1 MHRYT
6 IKSLREAT
14 RPVSGAAFM
23 RFLFAWH
30 GMDKEA
36 QAAGD
41 EALLAAIAR
50 LEGFP
55 IPAAAWER
63 DILPA
68 RVKDYSPAA
77 LDRLCGAGRVVWARL
92 PARGRKLKTGP
103 VALGQTTLLRNT
115 PIALTRRE
123 NLGLWQTLSSL
134 NAAEQSPPPV
144 SATAEKAL
152 AVLRQRGASF
162 FMDMVA
168 DTGLLRAHLEEA
180 LAELAANGMATSD
193 HFAGLRAL
201 IVPSGKRPPYARR
214 GYHRRGPRRGGI
226 NDIDEA
232 GRWALI
238 APAATPAAPATDSWL
253 SADEDSLRA
262 TAQALLRRYG
272 VVFRTLLERETNLP
286 PWRDL
291 LYACRRLE
299 ARGELRGGRF
309 VEGVSGEQFA
319 LPEAAALLQ
328 KQQGRE
334 LPSVVIS
341 ATDPLNLIGIL
352 QPGERVPA
360 LRGNRIL
367 FKNGLPVAKQ
377 LNRKVASLEEG
388 GGDWE
393 TIQASFAPQ
402 SAAPRSGGLGSDP

>member
-1 MHRYT
+1 M
-6 IKSLREAT
+6 
-14 RPVSGAAFM
+14 
-23 RFLFAWH
+23 
-30 GMDKEA
+30 
-36 QAAGD
+36 
-41 EALLAAIAR
+41 
-50 LEGFP
+50 
-55 IPAAAWER
+55 
-63 DILPA
+63 
-68 RVKDYSPAA
+68 
-77 LDRLCGAGRVVWARL
+77 VWARL

-123 NLGLWQTLSSL
+123 NLGLWQTLSLL

-201 IVPSGKRPPYARR
+201 IAPSGKRPADARR
-214 GYHRRGPRRGGI
+214 GRLRRGPHWGI
-226 NDIDEA
+226 NNIDEA

-238 APAATPAAPATDSWL
+238 APATPAAPAAGGWL
-253 SADEDSLRA
+253 SADEDALRA

-272 VVFRTLLERETNLP
+272 VVFRTLLERESNLP

-334 LPSVVIS
+334 LPPVVIS

-360 LRGNRIL
+360 LRSNRIL
-367 FKNGLPVAKQ
+367 FKNGLPAAKQ
-377 LNRKVASLEEG
+377 LNRKVVSLEEG

-393 TIQASFAPQ
+393 AIRSGFAPR

>member
-1 MHRYT
+1 M
-6 IKSLREAT
+6 
-14 RPVSGAAFM
+14 
-23 RFLFAWH
+23 
-30 GMDKEA
+30 
-36 QAAGD
+36 
-41 EALLAAIAR
+41 
-50 LEGFP
+50 
-55 IPAAAWER
+55 
-63 DILPA
+63 
-68 RVKDYSPAA
+68 
-77 LDRLCGAGRVVWARL
+77 
-92 PARGRKLKTGP
+92 
-103 VALGQTTLLRNT
+103 
-115 PIALTRRE
+115 
-123 NLGLWQTLSSL
+123 
-134 NAAEQSPPPV
+134 
-144 SATAEKAL
+144 
-152 AVLRQRGASF
+152 
-162 FMDMVA
+162 
-168 DTGLLRAHLEEA
+168 
-180 LAELAANGMATSD
+180 
-193 HFAGLRAL
+193 
-201 IVPSGKRPPYARR
+201 
-214 GYHRRGPRRGGI
+214 
-226 NDIDEA
+226 
-232 GRWALI
+232 
-238 APAATPAAPATDSWL
+238 
-253 SADEDSLRA
+253 RA

-393 TIQASFAPQ
+393 TIRAGFAPQ
-402 SAAPRSGGLGSDP
+402 PAAPRSGGLGSDS